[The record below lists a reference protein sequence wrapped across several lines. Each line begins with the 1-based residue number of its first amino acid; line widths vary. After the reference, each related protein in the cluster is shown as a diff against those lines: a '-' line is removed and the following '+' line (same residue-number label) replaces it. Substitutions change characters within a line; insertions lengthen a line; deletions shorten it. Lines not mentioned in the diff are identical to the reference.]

1 MDAIYVVQAPVYN
14 WDEGTCILGHFR
26 SKEGAMRAVYDHW
39 DSITDD
45 YHPVQP
51 HEVCGEIRF
60 TQSDADF
67 DDEDAEDIHSCEYVI
82 RQIEVRE

>member
-1 MDAIYVVQAPVYN
+1 MDTIYVAQAPVYN
-14 WDEGTCILGHFR
+14 WDEGTYTLGHFR

-39 DSITDD
+39 DSGYDD

-51 HEVCGEIRF
+51 HEVDGEIRF
-60 TQSDADF
+60 TDSDLFLTDAD
-67 DDEDAEDIHSCEYVI
+67 AECIHLCEYVI